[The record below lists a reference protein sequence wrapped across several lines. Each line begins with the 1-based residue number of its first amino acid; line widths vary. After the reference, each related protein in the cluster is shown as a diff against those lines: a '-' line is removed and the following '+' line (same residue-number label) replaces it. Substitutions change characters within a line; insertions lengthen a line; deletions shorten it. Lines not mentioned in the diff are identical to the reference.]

1 MHLHPGARLV
11 RPDDGDGGMW
21 FHRKACVEAKPNH
34 EGVSIRSFNKKLDD
48 FFPERYLGCVLYV
61 RLFWSFD
68 QMSIYVKE
76 LCGQPTSLA
85 SLLSFVV
92 RARLGERGERIFNLI
107 FLPSMF

>member
-1 MHLHPGARLV
+1 MVKV
-11 RPDDGDGGMW
+11 RAEGTW
-21 FHRKACVEAKPNH
+21 RHHEVCVESKQNH
-34 EGVSIRSFNKKLDD
+34 EGGVSIHSFNKKLDA